1 MTTSVPVPLASQ
13 SQAPQRKP
21 RTYTPSPWGD
31 FFLHHTPCTPSQL
44 LLMKERAKVKEQQ
57 VRQIIQETMASSN
70 LLRKLELVDTL
81 QRLGV
86 DYRYNEEIDQ
96 LLRSVYDD
104 GDKDGGGSDDLYLTS
119 LRLYLLRKHGYTTS
133 SDVFEK
139 FRDERGSVSSD
150 DAGCLLMLY
159 DAAHTR
165 THGEEILDDIIA
177 WSKSRLQS
185 LLEEKNLEPE
195 LAEEVR
201 CALETPRFRRVKRV
215 EARRYI
221 SVYEKKGGRDGTIL
235 EFAKLE
241 YNISQAIY
249 CDELKELTVWWKDF
263 QSHIDMRFTRDR
275 LVELHFWM
283 LGVIHEPYYSYSRI
297 MMTKFYIF
305 ANFFDDLYDNYG
317 TTEESDVFTAAME
330 RWDEQIAHQLSAG
343 LKVLL
348 VSILN
353 ATNKIEEDLKLQ
365 GNMHAELVK
374 KMVIDT
380 AKSYHAEVKWRDEHF
395 VPTTVEEHLQI
406 SIPSSVCMEMTNLAL
421 ISSRGNMTTREDVE
435 WVFTFPKIVKGAC
448 IVGRICNDIVSHER
462 EQASSD
468 HVASTVQTCM
478 KQYGVTTEEAT
489 EKLREVIE
497 KAWMDIVQ
505 DNLEQERPIALLDTA
520 INVAR
525 IADFIY
531 KREDAYTLSFSLKD
545 IIGSMYVYSV

>member
-1 MTTSVPVPLASQ
+1 MGSSHHHHHHSSGLVPRGS
-13 SQAPQRKP
+13 
-21 RTYTPSPWGD
+21 
-31 FFLHHTPCTPSQL
+31 H
-44 LLMKERAKVKEQQ
+44 MKERAKVKEQQ

-86 DYRYNEEIDQ
+86 DYRYYEEIDQ

-119 LRLYLLRKHGYTTS
+119 LRFYLLRKHGYTTS

-150 DAGCLLMLY
+150 DASCLLMLY

-221 SVYEKKGGRDGTIL
+221 SAYEKKGGRDGTIL
-235 EFAKLE
+235 EFAKLD

-297 MMTKFYIF
+297 MMTKFFIF
-305 ANFFDDLYDNYG
+305 GNFFDDLYDNYG

-348 VSILN
+348 ASILN
-353 ATNKIEEDLKLQ
+353 ATNKIEEELKLQ

-395 VPTTVEEHLQI
+395 VPATVEDHLQI
-406 SIPSSVCMEMTNLAL
+406 SIPSSGCMQITNLAL

-435 WVFTFPKIVKGAC
+435 WVFTFPKIVRGAC
-448 IVGRICNDIVSHER
+448 IVGRICNDIMSHER
-462 EQASSD
+462 EQASLD

-478 KQYGVTTEEAT
+478 KQYGVTTEEAN
-489 EKLREVIE
+489 EKLRAVIE
-497 KAWMDIVQ
+497 MAWMDIVQ
-505 DNLEQERPIALLDTA
+505 DNLEQERPIALLDTM

-531 KREDAYTLSFSLKD
+531 KREDAYTLSFSLKG